1 MMPPRENLR
10 LSTPTRQNEVATIP
24 QESMRGVIDALAIIE
39 LDEVA
44 RCFCKLPEDNFAV
57 GFDSGTLHVY
67 GSEGVVIDSAVLDS
81 RIVGLASLQGVLVA
95 GTNTGGVQ
103 AFNNEPLWIHPLE
116 SGCEVVTA
124 SSFHAVVAD
133 GSGRL
138 VSLAEDG
145 SKVAQA
151 EVGHVISLTCAPDG
165 VCAAALED
173 GRLLLLG
180 PALEVLHDSP
190 AAEDDVET
198 ISGMAFR
205 HDGVLLVARNS
216 LGMTVDD
223 RPENRLECW
232 HRESGLLNTSELPSR
247 ATALLPTGTGAIVGC
262 FDGSLLSLDI
272 GESDPRV
279 ITRLDYQ
286 ISKIVQWGDD
296 ILVASWFDV
305 FRITTEGEVVW
316 HFEHIGVVEH
326 ILPLGERVA
335 LMGDDRKGRK
345 PAPLVIIDP
354 DSPPRYD
361 DMHAE
366 EEVTSISEEY
376 SGALSDEEQ
385 RQVEM
390 RPNMPEGAEGILDS
404 LHEEMEVEVGQ
415 PAVESDLLENLSA
428 AARAINLPP
437 VADAGEDRTVDIDEE
452 GKATVLLDGGR
463 SYDPDG
469 SIGGWAWEDGSG
481 RVIGDASQVR
491 VRLSGG
497 VHVFHLTVTDDRGA
511 SSKSTITVQV
521 R

>member
-1 MMPPRENLR
+1 MPPRGNLR
-10 LSTPTRQNEVATIP
+10 LSTPTRQNEVAAIA

-39 LDEVA
+39 MDEVA
-44 RCFCKLPEDNFAV
+44 RCVCLLPEGNFAA
-57 GFDSGTLHVY
+57 GFDSGSLHIY
-67 GSEGVVIDSAVLDS
+67 GSDGAVIDSATLDS
-81 RIVGLASLQGVLVA
+81 RVVDIASLCGVLIA
-95 GTNTGGVQ
+95 GTSTGGVQ
-103 AFNNEPLWIHPLE
+103 AFHDNLLWKHPLK
-116 SGCEVVTA
+116 SGCEAVSA
-124 SSFHAVVAD
+124 SSFRVVVAD
-133 GSGRL
+133 GTGRII
-138 VSLAEDG
+138 SLADDG
-145 SKVAQA
+145 SEVAKA
-151 EVGHVISLTCAPDG
+151 EFGHVTSLTCSPEG

-173 GRLLLLG
+173 GRLILLG
-180 PALEVLHDSP
+180 AALEVLHDSP

-198 ISGMAFR
+198 ISCMAFR

-232 HRESGLLNTSELPSR
+232 HPEEGMLNTSELPSR
-247 ATALLPTGTGAIVGC
+247 VTALLPTGPGTIVGC
-262 FDGSLLSLDI
+262 FDGSIISLDI
-272 GESDPRV
+272 GDSDPRL
-279 ITRLDYQ
+279 IARLDYQ
-286 ISKIVQWGDD
+286 VSQIIQWGDD

-305 FRITTEGEVVW
+305 FRITTKGEVVW

-326 ILPLGERVA
+326 ILSLTDRVA
-335 LMGDDRKGRK
+335 LMGDDRKGRT

-361 DMHAE
+361 DMPVE
-366 EEVTSISEEY
+366 EENPSVSEKY

-385 RQVEM
+385 RQVDM
-390 RPNMPEGAEGILDS
+390 RPNMPEGAEGILDT
-404 LHEEMEVEVGQ
+404 LHEETELEVGP
-415 PAVESDLLENLSA
+415 PAIESDLLEDLSA

-437 VADAGEDRTVDIDEE
+437 VADAGEDKTVDVDEE

-469 SIGGWAWEDGSG
+469 SIGRWAWEDGRG
-481 RVIGDASQVR
+481 NVIGDTPQVR
-491 VRLSGG
+491 VRLSDG